1 MISNI
6 SNSNQ
11 QHSTPSFQAKMR
23 SKDIRAMKNFYKK
36 ELKNTSDPNRM
47 DRITEG
53 CQNFAKF
60 LDKIGEGDKN
70 FTLEHSR
77 NGGYLLLSHNKDK
90 NFSTIFEYKANKWN
104 MDSISYYNKFFS
116 QSRAKEVL
124 EYEKVLN
131 SNYEKK
137 QKSSSFLSKLF
148 KKF

>member
-36 ELKNTSDPNRM
+36 ELKNTSDPDRM

-60 LDKIGEGDKN
+60 LDKIGEGDNN
-70 FTLEHSR
+70 FKLEHSR
-77 NGGYLLLSHNKDK
+77 SGGYLLLSHKRDK
-90 NFSTIFEYKANKWN
+90 KFSTIFEKKRNTGYVDA
-104 MDSISYYNKFFS
+104 ISYYNRVFS
-116 QSRAKEVL
+116 QSTAKEVL